1 MIDRTVTILL
11 VDDDE
16 VDAMAVERGFR
27 TLGIANPVRRAR
39 DGEEALDALRD
50 HATSDMSGQP
60 MVVLLDLKLP
70 RQSGIETL
78 REIRRDASLR
88 RTVVFV
94 LTTSESD
101 EDRLAAY
108 DLNVAGYLV
117 KSQLPAAF
125 LERLE
130 MLDRYCHVVELP

>member
-27 TLGIANPVRRAR
+27 ALGIANPVLRAR
-39 DGEEALDALRD
+39 DGEQAIQALRD
-50 HATSDMSGQP
+50 HSASDRASQP
-60 MVVLLDLKLP
+60 MVVLLDLQLP
-70 RQSGIETL
+70 RLSGIETL
-78 REIRRDASLR
+78 REIRRDPALR

-117 KSQLPAAF
+117 KSQLPTAF